1 MYINLTFTQ
10 RFIYLYIALNV
21 FSSYLFILGNVGNII
36 LLIIL
41 LIFYLIGNYLYSFR
55 IQILL
60 FNKND
65 ITKVY
70 FIKLNYILSIL
81 NIYKYK
87 VSLYKNNLLY
97 LINNIIYIYTKM
109 ILILI
114 ISNDNIVQ
122 IWFNNL
128 LYYLFYNIRYYKKLS
143 QLLIINI
150 LNKKLKLLTI
160 KL

>member
-1 MYINLTFTQ
+1 MYINLAIIL
-10 RFIYLYIALNV
+10 RFIFLFLVLNV
-21 FSSYLFILGNVGNII
+21 FSSYLFILGDVGNII
-36 LLIIL
+36 LLIVI

-65 ITKVY
+65 ITKAY

-87 VSLYKNNLLY
+87 VSFYKNNLLY
-97 LINNIIYIYTKM
+97 LINNIIYIYIKM
-109 ILILI
+109 ISIFI
-114 ISNDNIVQ
+114 ISNYNIVN
-122 IWFNNL
+122 ILFNNL